1 MYIIYAIIALSIAAI
16 AHEYGH
22 LLMAKRA
29 GVEVEEFGLGF
40 GPKIFSFK
48 KGETTYFIRLIPFLG
63 YVKIKGMD
71 DNIEDPQGYYKKPLS
86 KRFLTILGGPLS
98 NIILAIVIF
107 FLLFSIFG
115 DFNHLS
121 TKIEKVQENSPAYN
135 AGIQKGDKIL
145 TINDVEIKSWDDV
158 RGEIEKSNGNE
169 IKIVVERENKII
181 TFYVNPVKSEDR
193 WIIGVVSG
201 FEKVNIFDAFILSF
215 KEVLR
220 VILLFLYSLKLLIT
234 GKAVGGIAGPV
245 GIVKVAS
252 DIGQTAGMVGFIWF
266 AGILNILL
274 ALTNLLPIPA
284 LDGGRIPFFIY
295 ELITKKKVPPEKEN
309 LVHFIGFVIL
319 IGLLLVVTFFDIMR
333 WAK

>member
-29 GVEVEEFGLGF
+29 GVEVEEFGLGL

-48 KGETTYFIRLIPFLG
+48 KRETTYFIRLIPFLG

-71 DNIEDPQGYYKKPLS
+71 DNIEDPQGYYNKPLS

-98 NIILAIVIF
+98 NIILAIIIF

-135 AGIQKGDKIL
+135 VGIQKNDKIL

-158 RGEIEKSNGNE
+158 RSEIEKSNGNE
-169 IKIVVERENKII
+169 IKIVIQRDDKIL
-181 TFYVNPVKSEDR
+181 TFYVKPIKSEDR

-201 FEKVNIFDAFILSF
+201 FEKVNILDAIFLAF
-215 KEVLR
+215 KEVFR
-220 VILLFLYSLKLLIT
+220 VIALFLYSLKLLIT
-234 GKAVGGIAGPV
+234 REATGGFAGPV

-252 DIGQTAGMVGFIWF
+252 DIGQTAGLVGFIWF

-295 ELITKKKVPPEKEN
+295 ELIAKKKVPPEKEN
-309 LVHFIGFVIL
+309 LVHFIGFVFL
-319 IGLLLVVTFFDIMR
+319 IGLLIVVTFFDILR
-333 WAK
+333 WVK

>member
-22 LLMAKRA
+22 FLMAKRA
-29 GVEVEEFGLGF
+29 GVEVEEFGLGL

-48 KGETTYFIRLIPFLG
+48 KKETTYFIRLIPILG

-98 NIILAIVIF
+98 NIVLAIIIF

-135 AGIQKGDKIL
+135 VGIQKGDKIL
-145 TINDVEIKSWDDV
+145 TINDIEIKSWDNV
-158 RGEIEKSNGNE
+158 RSEIEKSGGDE
-169 IKIVVERENKII
+169 IKIVIKRDDKIL
-181 TFYVNPVKSEDR
+181 TFYVKPIKSEDR
-193 WIIGVVSG
+193 WIIGIVSG
-201 FEKVNIFDAFILSF
+201 FEKVNILDAIFLSF

-220 VILLFLYSLKLLIT
+220 VIALFLYSLKLLIT
-234 GKAVGGIAGPV
+234 GKAVGGVAGPV

-252 DIGQTAGMVGFIWF
+252 DIGQTAGLVGFIWF

-284 LDGGRIPFFIY
+284 LDGGRIPFFVY
-295 ELITKKKVPPEKEN
+295 EFITKKKVPPEKEN

-319 IGLLLVVTFFDIMR
+319 IGLLLVVTFFDILR
-333 WAK
+333 WVK

>member
-22 LLMAKRA
+22 FLMAKRA
-29 GVEVEEFGLGF
+29 GIEVEEFGLGF

-48 KGETTYFIRLIPFLG
+48 KRETTYFIRLIPILG

-71 DNIEDPQGYYKKPLS
+71 DNVSDPQGYYKKPLS
-86 KRFLTILGGPLS
+86 KRFLTILGGPIS

-135 AGIQKGDKIL
+135 VGIQKGDRIL

-158 RGEIEKSNGNE
+158 RNEVEKSNGNE
-169 IKIVVERENKII
+169 IKIVVERENKVI
-181 TFYVNPVKSEDR
+181 TFYLNPVKSEDR

-201 FEKVNIFDAFILSF
+201 FEKVNIFSAIVLSF

-220 VILLFLYSLKLLIT
+220 VIALFLYSLKLLIT
-234 GKAVGGIAGPV
+234 GKAVGGVAGPV

-284 LDGGRIPFFIY
+284 LDGGRIPFFVY

-319 IGLLLVVTFFDIMR
+319 IGLLFVVTFFDIIR
-333 WAK
+333 WIK

>member
-1 MYIIYAIIALSIAAI
+1 LYIIYAIIALSIAAL

-22 LLMAKRA
+22 FLMAKKA
-29 GVEVEEFGLGF
+29 GVEVEEFGFGL

-48 KGETTYFIRLIPFLG
+48 KGETTYFIRLIPFLA

-71 DNIEDPQGYYKKPLS
+71 DKIDDPQGFYKKPLL
-86 KRFLTILGGPLS
+86 KRFLTIVGGPIS
-98 NIILAIVIF
+98 NIILAIIIF

-121 TKIEKVQENSPAYN
+121 TKIEKVQENTPAYN
-135 AGIQKGDKIL
+135 VGIQKGDKIL
-145 TINDVEIKSWDDV
+145 MINDVEIKSWDDV
-158 RGEIEKSNGNE
+158 RTEIEKSNGNE
-169 IKIVVERENKII
+169 IKIVIEREDKIL
-181 TFYVNPVKSEDR
+181 TFYLNPVKSEDR

-201 FEKVNIFDAFILSF
+201 FVRVNVFNAIILSF

-220 VILLFLYSLKLLIT
+220 VIGLFIYSLKLLIT
-234 GKAVGGIAGPV
+234 GKAVGGVAGPV
-245 GIVKVAS
+245 GIIKVAS
-252 DIGQTAGMVGFIWF
+252 DIGQTTGLVGFIWF

-274 ALTNLLPIPA
+274 SLTNLLPIPA
-284 LDGGRIPFFIY
+284 LDGGRIPFFVY

-319 IGLLLVVTFFDIMR
+319 IGLLFVVTFFDIIR
-333 WAK
+333 WVK

>member
-1 MYIIYAIIALSIAAI
+1 MYIIYAIIALSIAAL

-22 LLMAKRA
+22 LIMAKKS
-29 GVEVEEFGLGF
+29 GIDVEEFGIGF
-40 GPKIFSFK
+40 GPKLFSFK
-48 KGETTYFIRLIPFLG
+48 KGGTTYFVRLIPFLA

-71 DNIEDPQGYYKKPLS
+71 DNIDSPEGYYKKPLS
-86 KRFLTILGGPLS
+86 KRFLSIIGGPLG
-98 NIILAIVIF
+98 NIILAILIF

-121 TKIEKVQENSPAYN
+121 TRIEKVQENSPAYF

-158 RGEIEKSNGNE
+158 RKEIEKSNGNE
-169 IKIVVERENKII
+169 IKINIERDKKIL
-181 TFYVNPVKSEDR
+181 TFSLKPIKSENR

-201 FEKVNIFDAFILSF
+201 FEKVSIFSAILLSF
-215 KEVLR
+215 KEIIR
-220 VILLFLYSLKLLIT
+220 VTGLFFYSFKLILT
-234 GKAVGGIAGPV
+234 GKGIGGVAGPV

-266 AGILNILL
+266 IGILNILL

-284 LDGGRIPFFIY
+284 LDGGRFPFFVY
-295 ELITKKKVPPEKEN
+295 ELITKKRVPPEKEN
-309 LVHFIGFVIL
+309 LVHFIGFIFL
-319 IGLLLVVTFFDIMR
+319 IGLLFIVTFFDILR
-333 WAK
+333 WVK

>member
-1 MYIIYAIIALSIAAI
+1 LYIIYAIIALSIAAI

-158 RGEIEKSNGNE
+158 RSEIEKSNGNE

-333 WAK
+333 WVK

>member
-22 LLMAKRA
+22 FLMAKRA
-29 GVEVEEFGLGF
+29 GVEVEEFGLGL

-98 NIILAIVIF
+98 NIILAIIIF

-145 TINDVEIKSWDDV
+145 TINDVEIKSWDNV
-158 RGEIEKSNGNE
+158 RNEIEKSDGDE
-169 IKIVVERENKII
+169 IKIVIQRDDKIL
-181 TFYVNPVKSEDR
+181 TFYVKPIKSEDR

-201 FEKVNIFDAFILSF
+201 FEKVNILDAIFLSF

-220 VILLFLYSLKLLIT
+220 IIALFLYSLKLLST
-234 GKAVGGIAGPV
+234 GKAAGGVAGPV

-252 DIGQTAGMVGFIWF
+252 DIGQTAGLVGFIWF

-284 LDGGRIPFFIY
+284 LDGGRIPFFVY
-295 ELITKKKVPPEKEN
+295 EFITKKKVPPEKEN

-319 IGLLLVVTFFDIMR
+319 IGLLVVVTFFDILR
-333 WAK
+333 WVK

>member
-158 RGEIEKSNGNE
+158 RSEIEKSNGNE

-333 WAK
+333 WVK

>member
-22 LLMAKRA
+22 FLMAKRA

-48 KGETTYFIRLIPFLG
+48 KGETTYFIRLIPILG

-71 DNIEDPQGYYKKPLS
+71 DNIEDPQGYYTKPLS
-86 KRFLTILGGPLS
+86 KRFLTILGGPVS

-135 AGIQKGDKIL
+135 VGIQKGDKIL

-158 RGEIEKSNGNE
+158 RSEIEKSNGNE

-201 FEKVNIFDAFILSF
+201 FEKVNIVDALILSF

-220 VILLFLYSLKLLIT
+220 VILLFIYSLKLLIT
-234 GKAVGGIAGPV
+234 GKAVGGVAGPV

-333 WAK
+333 WVK